1 MGCPSVYRLLEHC
14 IRNEEFYEGY
24 SELMNT
30 RVVGMK
36 DREAGLRMFVKWAEE
51 KDAERQAKVVDE
63 GSVGYG

>member
-1 MGCPSVYRLLEHC
+1 LLEHC